1 MWYYPVYL
9 ICRTNLI
16 NLLINAIQA
25 VGKKADARINLNAF
39 LNNQGR
45 VIIEVEDN
53 GPGIPDEVK
62 EKIFIPFFTTKKD
75 GSGIGLSLSR
85 QIMRLHRGTINV
97 NSIPGKKTVFTLK
110 WPSIKG
116 TPKIAMK
123 YRNKRILFFSI
134 LKSWKS
140 PFNTVTPKVNSIIY
154 IGIDAP
160 VSCGTYS

>member
-1 MWYYPVYL
+1 MKPKVSEKEIHFTSKIEPVTL
-9 ICRTNLI
+9 EVTADSEMVEQILI

-25 VGKKADARINLNAF
+25 VGKKPDAKIKLNAW
-39 LNNQGR
+39 LNSQGR

-110 WPSIKG
+110 
-116 TPKIAMK
+116 
-123 YRNKRILFFSI
+123 F
-134 LKSWKS
+134 
-140 PFNTVTPKVNSIIY
+140 
-154 IGIDAP
+154 
-160 VSCGTYS
+160 